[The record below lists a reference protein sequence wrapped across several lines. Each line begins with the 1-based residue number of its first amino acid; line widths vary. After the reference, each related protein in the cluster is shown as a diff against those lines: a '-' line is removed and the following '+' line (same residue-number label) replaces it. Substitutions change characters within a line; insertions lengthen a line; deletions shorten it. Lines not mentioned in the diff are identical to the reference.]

1 MKKFISILGVGVLD
15 NSGFIKD
22 FIALALSNLFLIDAV
37 SEEEPSAGVFN
48 WRRAGLARLQV
59 AGRIQGGGGGVA
71 NDAVGAR
78 ASIEGEVHSICE

>member
-48 WRRAGLARLQV
+48 WRRA
-59 AGRIQGGGGGVA
+59 
-71 NDAVGAR
+71 
-78 ASIEGEVHSICE
+78 